1 MYGSLINR
9 LQERM
14 VIGAPEPTVG
24 MGVTMTSYSDRH
36 AGTII
41 VVKKV
46 GKGTMLTVQSD
57 TIKRIDKNGM
67 SESQEYEYTP
77 NTDGAIH
84 YYKQKEPNT
93 RWVHGYIKPETGKF
107 NKAIGGL
114 FGLFIGKRNEY
125 YDFSF

>member
-1 MYGSLINR
+1 MYGSIINR

-14 VIGAPEPTVG
+14 FIGAPEPFIG

-41 VVKKV
+41 AIKKV
-46 GKGTMLTVQSD
+46 GKGVLITVQSD
-57 TIKRIDKNGM
+57 TVKRIDKNGM

-77 NTDGAIH
+77 NPDGAIH
-84 YYKQKEPNT
+84 YYKQREPNT
-93 RWVHGYIKPETGKF
+93 RWVHGYFKPETGKF
-107 NKAIGGL
+107 NKASG
-114 FGLFIGKRNEY
+114 GLFIGERDEY

>member
-14 VIGAPEPTVG
+14 VVGAPAPFVG

-41 VVKKV
+41 EVKKV
-46 GKGTMLTVQSD
+46 GKGVLITVQADDS
-57 TIKRIDKNGM
+57 KRIDNNGI
-67 SESQEYEYTP
+67 SESQEYQFTP
-77 NTDGAIH
+77 NPQGAIY

-93 RWVHGYIKPETGKF
+93 RWTHVYKNPETGRYKQST
-107 NKAIGGL
+107 GGL
-114 FGLFIGKRNEY
+114 YLGERDEY